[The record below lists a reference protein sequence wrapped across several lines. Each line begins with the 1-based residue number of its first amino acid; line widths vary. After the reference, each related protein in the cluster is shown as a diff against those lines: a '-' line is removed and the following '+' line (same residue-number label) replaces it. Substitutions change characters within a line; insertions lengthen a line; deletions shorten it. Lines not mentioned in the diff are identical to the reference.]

1 MDWIEERL
9 DAVRPENFV
18 LTLFGGE
25 PLLNLPVA
33 YYLAEQC
40 HALCEARGVEQRIS
54 VITNG
59 LLLTPGGR
67 RSPDALRAARV

>member
-1 MDWIEERL
+1 MQ
-9 DAVRPENFV
+9 PEKFV

-40 HALCEARGVEQRIS
+40 HALCAERGRPAAAS
-54 VITNG
+54 AS
-59 LLLTPGGR
+59 
-67 RSPDALRAARV
+67 SPTACC